1 MENLEEIS
9 PSVIVNAT
17 KIFVNGVWVGVHR
30 DPADLVRTLRS
41 LRRKLDITIEVGVVH
56 DIALRELR
64 LYTDYGRCIRPLFI
78 VEDNHLV
85 IKKKDI
91 QMLYEKDITGYTWND
106 LVATGCI
113 EYVDTE
119 EEETTMIAMTIDE
132 LVGQRMNSTA
142 GVRPLLPAEAAG
154 DHPSDGAPSL
164 PRVTRGC
171 QRHCRYHVLHGL
183 QPGG

>member
-1 MENLEEIS
+1 MCIRDRENLEEIS

-78 VEDNHLV
+78 VDDNHLV

-142 GVRPLLPAEAAG
+142 GGVRHL
-154 DHPSDGAPSL
+154 SL
-164 PRVTRGC
+164 I
-171 QRHCRYHVLHGL
+171 HI
-183 QPGG
+183 